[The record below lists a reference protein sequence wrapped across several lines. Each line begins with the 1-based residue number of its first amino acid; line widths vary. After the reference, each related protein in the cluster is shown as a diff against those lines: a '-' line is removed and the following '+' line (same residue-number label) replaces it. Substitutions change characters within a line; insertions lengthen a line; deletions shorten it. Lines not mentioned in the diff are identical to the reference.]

1 MCTIENSDIRI
12 TVRNLGA
19 ELTSLF
25 DKKSNIE
32 HLWQADPAVW
42 PWHAPVLFPVVG
54 RCLNDEIE
62 VDGQTYKMERHGFAR
77 KSDFELVSQSTDR
90 LHFKLSAS
98 ENTLTNYPYLFDLH
112 IIYEIKD
119 RQIIQTFEVENTG
132 NDTMYFQI
140 GSHPGF
146 AVPFLAGE
154 VYEDYFIEFDKDTVL
169 DRQNINDHGFFDT
182 SISNVINGTNHLPLE
197 KDMFYKDAII
207 IKELQSR
214 TVTIKST
221 KNPHTVSIEFP
232 DFDYLGL
239 WAKVG
244 APYICI
250 EPWLGCADT
259 MDRPVAFQDKEGI
272 VSLAAG
278 DKFQASIII
287 TIS

>member
-278 DKFQASIII
+278 DKFQESIII

>member
-112 IIYEIKD
+112 IIYEIND

-169 DRQNINDHGFFDT
+169 DRENINDHGFFDT

>member
-1 MCTIENSDIRI
+1 
-12 TVRNLGA
+12 
-19 ELTSLF
+19 
-25 DKKSNIE
+25 
-32 HLWQADPAVW
+32 
-42 PWHAPVLFPVVG
+42 
-54 RCLNDEIE
+54 
-62 VDGQTYKMERHGFAR
+62 MERHGFAR

-169 DRQNINDHGFFDT
+169 DRENINDHGFFDT

-221 KNPHTVSIEFP
+221 KNPHTVSIEFS